1 MVLWDLLEVLAHGVL
16 QDGVGVLT
24 FPLGTDKA
32 FQSS

>member
-32 FQSS
+32 F